1 MSATAEIRSKLPLC
15 GRCMNCK
22 VIVWGK
28 EAKNSELKA
37 SATTIKNSDAGNYFT
52 IRCNWLKP
60 AVIEPFFL
68 ENCEGRQGFE
78 DVS

>member
-15 GRCMNCK
+15 GRCKNCK
-22 VIVWGK
+22 VIVWRK
-28 EAKNSELKA
+28 KNKNSELKA
-37 SATTIKNSDAGNYFT
+37 SATIIKNSDASNYFT
-52 IRCNWLKP
+52 IRCNWLKT

>member
-1 MSATAEIRSKLPLC
+1 
-15 GRCMNCK
+15 
-22 VIVWGK
+22 VWGK

-37 SATTIKNSDAGNYFT
+37 SATIIKNSDAGNYFT
-52 IRCNWLKP
+52 IRNWLKT